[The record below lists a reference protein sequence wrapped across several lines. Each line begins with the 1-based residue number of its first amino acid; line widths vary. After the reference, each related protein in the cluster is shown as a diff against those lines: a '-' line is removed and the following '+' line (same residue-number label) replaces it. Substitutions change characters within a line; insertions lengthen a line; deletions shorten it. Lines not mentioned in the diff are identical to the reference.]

1 MGAKSHGAER
11 RRVAREL
18 HDKVAHSLGVA
29 LNSLELHD
37 AYLERDPSRAMREL
51 RVAAHAVRGALQ
63 AVQDLS
69 ADLRGHATRDG
80 IDRALR
86 DYLRMVAT
94 PAVDWTV
101 TVHGDKRT
109 PSPALMDELYLILR
123 EAARNALVHAE
134 ARHLVITVDVR
145 ADDVAGTVTDDGRGF
160 DPAAHPGTG
169 GLTAMRERAE
179 AHGGSLVVSSKAGA
193 GTVVQVHVPLPA
205 TENNPPD
212 QQ

>member
-1 MGAKSHGAER
+1 MFAGLSRTSANGTWCER
-11 RRVAREL
+11 HEPSSLCPPTSEGLVHPFGVRRTII
-18 HDKVAHSLGVA
+18 
-29 LNSLELHD
+29 
-37 AYLERDPSRAMREL
+37 
-51 RVAAHAVRGALQ
+51 
-63 AVQDLS
+63 
-69 ADLRGHATRDG
+69 GHATREG

-101 TVHGDKRT
+101 TVHGDQRK
-109 PSPALMDELYLILR
+109 PSPALLDELYLILR

-160 DPAAHPGTG
+160 DSAAHPGTG

-179 AHGGSLVVSSKAGA
+179 AHDGSLVVSSKAGA